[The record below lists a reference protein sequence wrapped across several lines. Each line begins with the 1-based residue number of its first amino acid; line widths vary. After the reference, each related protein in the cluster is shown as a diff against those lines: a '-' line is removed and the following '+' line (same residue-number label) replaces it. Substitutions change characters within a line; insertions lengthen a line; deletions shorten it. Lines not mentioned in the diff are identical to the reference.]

1 MNDVPQTVGFLLIP
15 GFALMSYAS
24 AVEPLRAANLL
35 AQKEL
40 YRWVHISPGPATVS
54 ASCGATVPCPVVAGG
69 SVELD
74 LLLVCAGGRPTSFRD
89 RTTLRWLKSLAGR
102 GMRIGGVSGGPVI
115 LARAGI
121 MDGYHMTV
129 HWEHAPAV
137 AEAFPN
143 VLLSRSIYIIDRSR
157 LTCAG
162 GTAPLDMM
170 HALIAERHGPELAR
184 HVSDWFMH
192 TDIRPAQSAQRASPI
207 SRHGI
212 HDLRLT
218 AALELMDSYPGE
230 PLRRGETARRVG
242 ISTRQLDRLFAEKL
256 GMSYADHYRN
266 IRLERARDL
275 LRQSAVS
282 ITEIALGCGFSSAS
296 HFGRTYR
303 AAFGVTPA
311 SERKA
316 GAARRKNAPDK
327 PGH

>member
-1 MNDVPQTVGFLLIP
+1 MRETPQTIGFLLIP

-35 AQKEL
+35 AGREL
-40 YRWVHISPGPATVS
+40 YRWVHISPGPATVT
-54 ASCGATVPCPVVAGG
+54 ASCGATVPCLVKTGEAVD
-69 SVELD
+69 LD

-89 RTTLRWLKSLAGR
+89 RATLRWLKALAGR

-143 VLLSRSIYIIDRSR
+143 ILLTRSIYIMDRNR

-184 HVSDWFMH
+184 NVSDWFMH
-192 TDIRPAQSAQRASPI
+192 TDIRPAQSAQRVSPAL
-207 SRHGI
+207 RHGI
-212 HDLRLT
+212 HDARLT
-218 AALELMDSYPGE
+218 AALELMDSHPGE
-230 PLRRGETARRVG
+230 PLKRSETARRVG
-242 ISTRQLDRLFAEKL
+242 LSTRQLDRVFADKL
-256 GMSYADHYRN
+256 GTSYADHYRR

-275 LRQSAVS
+275 LRQSVVP
-282 ITEIALGCGFSSAS
+282 IVEIAIGCGFSSAS
-296 HFGRTYR
+296 HFGRAYR
-303 AAFGVTPA
+303 TAFGVTPA
-311 SERKA
+311 AERKSD
-316 GAARRKNAPDK
+316 APRP
-327 PGH
+327 PG